1 MKCSSFPTLVCKVYR
16 PTHPHA
22 PHNTLWIACRMKT
35 ISPSLSFPCPV
46 KCTPYLQTAN
56 VCLPSAVKLL
66 IQTGNVCPSPQV
78 NRKLLF
84 SPPAQPKP
92 AAVKLLLASSSKS
105 CRNAAL
111 IPQFAVKLWCLSPP
125 PPPQAGPASSSCGSS
140 LPPVHCSETWSPAS
154 SSPLLRRSL
163 LSSTTSWRSSCR
175 HCQEQDLSDWCERT
189 KLWLNCV

>member
-1 MKCSSFPTLVCKVYR
+1 M
-16 PTHPHA
+16 
-22 PHNTLWIACRMKT
+22 
-35 ISPSLSFPCPV
+35 

-111 IPQFAVKLWCLSPP
+111 IPQFAVKLRCLSPP
-125 PPPQAGPASSSCGSS
+125 PPPQPKQGRHH
-140 LPPVHCSETWSPAS
+140 LREDHHCRQCTAQKHDPQHH
-154 SSPLLRRSL
+154 R
-163 LSSTTSWRSSCR
+163 R
-175 HCQEQDLSDWCERT
+175 HCLEDLYYHQQHHEDRHVATAKNRILVIDVKE
-189 KLWLNCV
+189 LNCDLIVSSRCRSCNREDCWQSYRS